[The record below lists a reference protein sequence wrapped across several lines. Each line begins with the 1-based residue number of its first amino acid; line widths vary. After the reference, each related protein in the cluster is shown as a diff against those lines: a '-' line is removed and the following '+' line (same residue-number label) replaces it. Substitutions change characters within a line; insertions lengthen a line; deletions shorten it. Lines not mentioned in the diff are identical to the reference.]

1 MAEMLSALRTP
12 ETGIEPLPK
21 RPVLTVDITTGTFR
35 QQVDSIIAL
44 TRSGV
49 GAYVCCVNAHMTVE
63 ARDPEFAAVVKNAD
77 LATPDGMPVLNAL
90 RSRHRLEQERVAGN
104 DLMPALLQRCAD
116 EGIAVFL
123 YGGDPRTQDL
133 IVARAK
139 RELPSI
145 RIAGRHA
152 PPFGPL
158 EQLELGAE
166 AARITT
172 SGAGVVMVSLGCPK
186 QERFMALM
194 KPLTTATMVG
204 LGGAFLLYAGIDK
217 RAPKWMRDLS
227 LEWLFRLALEPK
239 RLWKRYL
246 VTNSIFLWLKLTDS
260 FKRNDRGA
268 G

>member
-1 MAEMLSALRTP
+1 
-12 ETGIEPLPK
+12 
-21 RPVLTVDITTGTFR
+21 
-35 QQVDSIIAL
+35 
-44 TRSGV
+44 
-49 GAYVCCVNAHMTVE
+49 
-63 ARDPEFAAVVKNAD
+63 
-77 LATPDGMPVLNAL
+77 
-90 RSRHRLEQERVAGN
+90 
-104 DLMPALLQRCAD
+104 
-116 EGIAVFL
+116 
-123 YGGDPRTQDL
+123 
-133 IVARAK
+133 
-139 RELPSI
+139 
-145 RIAGRHA
+145 
-152 PPFGPL
+152 
-158 EQLELGAE
+158 
-166 AARITT
+166 
-172 SGAGVVMVSLGCPK
+172 VVMVSLGCPK